1 MLVLTR
7 KVGERINIGD
17 DIIVRVVEVNRG
29 NVRIGID
36 APGTVSIYRQE
47 VYEKI
52 QEQNL
57 LASQGA
63 SPEITKVAE
72 LFRSTEVKEKKIDN

>member
-7 KVGERINIGD
+7 KVDEEINIGD
-17 DIIVRVVEVNRG
+17 EIVIRVVGVNRG
-29 NVRIGID
+29 NVRLGIK
-36 APGTVSIYRQE
+36 APGHVTIYRQE

-57 LASQGA
+57 LASRGESSGISVA
-63 SPEITKVAE
+63 AE
-72 LFRSTEVKEKKIDN
+72 LLRSKGVEEKTIDH

>member
-7 KVGERINIGD
+7 KVDEEINIGD
-17 DIIVRVVEVNRG
+17 DIIIRVVEVNRG
-29 NVRIGID
+29 NVRLGID
-36 APGTVSIYRQE
+36 APGNVSIYRQE

-57 LASQGA
+57 LASKGE
-63 SPEITKVAE
+63 SSEISMAAE
-72 LFRSTEVKEKKIDN
+72 LLRSKGVEEEKN

>member
-7 KVGERINIGD
+7 KVDEEINIGD
-17 DIIVRVVEVNRG
+17 DIVIRVVEVNRG
-29 NVRIGID
+29 NVRLGID
-36 APGTVSIYRQE
+36 APGNVSIYRQE

-57 LASQGA
+57 LASKGE
-63 SPEITKVAE
+63 SLEISMAAE
-72 LFRSTEVKEKKIDN
+72 LLRSKGVEEEKN

>member
-7 KVGERINIGD
+7 KVDEEINIGD
-17 DIIVRVVEVNRG
+17 DIVIRVVAVNRG
-29 NVRIGID
+29 NVRLGIE
-36 APGTVSIYRQE
+36 APGNVSIYRKE

-57 LASQGA
+57 LASKGA
-63 SPEITKVAE
+63 SSEIFMAAE
-72 LFRSTEVKEKKIDN
+72 LLRSKGVEEEKN